1 MTIKCGVAPEK
12 LRDKKPYER
21 FDEIR
26 KFLMA
31 SLAREGKSALHLEI
45 AAVKKVLDLPPPV
58 FTQIRCGQRSDIE
71 LFQKLAGI
79 IGEDV
84 ATLLEEIPA
93 SVEQPKSE
101 VVVKPEAKKEEAPKP
116 SREKLQYM
124 FENHTD
130 MHLSL
135 VVKDGTIHVYV
146 NENAP
151 VEAKVVLLKCEYVR
165 VGGKDIKKT
174 FPETVKL

>member
-1 MTIKCGVAPEK
+1 MTIKCGIAPEK

-31 SLAREGKSALHLEI
+31 ALAKENKDALHLEM
-45 AAVKKVLDLPPPV
+45 AAVKKVVDLPSPV
-58 FTQIRCGQRSDIE
+58 FTQVRCGQRSDIE
-71 LFQKLAGI
+71 IFQKLAAI

-84 ATLLEEIPA
+84 TTLLEEIPA
-93 SVEQPKSE
+93 SADPPKSE
-101 VVVKPEAKKEEAPKP
+101 APVKVEVKKEETTKTP
-116 SREKLQYM
+116 REKLQYG

-146 NENAP
+146 NESAP
-151 VEAKVVLLKCEYVR
+151 VEAKIVLLKCEYVR